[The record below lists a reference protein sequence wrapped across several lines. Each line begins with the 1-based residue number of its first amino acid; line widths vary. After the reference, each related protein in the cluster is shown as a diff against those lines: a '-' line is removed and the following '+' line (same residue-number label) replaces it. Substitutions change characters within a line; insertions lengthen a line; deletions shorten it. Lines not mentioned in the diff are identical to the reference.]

1 MKLKMKNE
9 TYDILKY
16 IALIVLPGLATLVIA
31 LGDIWKIPYTV
42 QISATI
48 VALDTFMGGMLHLSN
63 KNYNKEND
71 DEVED

>member
-9 TYDILKY
+9 TYDFLKY
-16 IALIVLPGLATLVIA
+16 VALIVLPGLATLVIA
-31 LGDIWKIPYTV
+31 LGDIWSIPYAV

-48 VALDTFMGGMLHLSN
+48 VAFDTFLGGVLQVST
-63 KNYNKEND
+63 KNYNNEID